1 MTVALRP
8 LDAPQW
14 TDAALSALNICAA
27 AFDTRG
33 LTWRSPAFVAAF
45 PEWREGETLASV
57 ECRLPGLNEAIVAAR
72 REGASDALI
81 VQPGGRR
88 VHDVRLA
95 LSDGL
100 VFLELSD
107 AAERQEAQQRHL
119 ADREELLTTSR
130 VLSVGEMATMIAH
143 ELNQPIGSI
152 ANILRGLKARLQRGA
167 LTLETGA
174 EALDRATEQALYASG
189 VIQRVRTFVD
199 QRQPQVQRLDLA
211 RLARNTLDLLDWEIT
226 RDRVT
231 ARAATPPD
239 LPAVLGDPVMV
250 QQVLV
255 NLARNALD
263 AMRGVD
269 LPRRE
274 LTIEAR
280 HSLDAR
286 QIELTLTDTG
296 PGVPEEASARVFS
309 PFFSTRSGG
318 MGVGLGI
325 CRSIIELHRGRLWFT
340 PGEAGGSVFHIALP
354 LAAAEIPTEEA
365 RP

>member
-1 MTVALRP
+1 MTAALRP

-27 AFDTRG
+27 AFDARG
-33 LTWRSPAFVAAF
+33 LTWRSPAFAAAF
-45 PEWREGETLASV
+45 PEWREGEALTAV
-57 ECRLPGLNEAIVAAR
+57 ECRLPGLTEAIAAAR

-88 VHDVRLA
+88 VHDARLA

-239 LPAVLGDPVMV
+239 LPAVLGDPVMI

-263 AMRGVD
+263 AMRGAD

-274 LTIEAR
+274 LIIEAR

-340 PGEAGGSVFHIALP
+340 PGETGGSVFHIALP
-354 LAAAEIPTEEA
+354 LAAAETPTEEA

>member
-1 MTVALRP
+1 MTAALR
-8 LDAPQW
+8 LQTAPDW
-14 TDAALSALNICAA
+14 TGEAVAALSLCAA
-27 AFDTRG
+27 AFDG
-33 LTWRSPAFVAAF
+33 HDLVWRSDAFAACF
-45 PEWREGETLASV
+45 SDLTEGASLATV
-57 ECRLPGLNEAIVAAR
+57 EARLPGLAQALDTARVAGTAT
-72 REGASDALI
+72 ALI
-81 VQPGGRR
+81 VQPGRKR
-88 VHDVRLA
+88 VHDARLA
-95 LSDGL
+95 RSGDRIF
-100 VFLELSD
+100 VELSD

-119 ADREELLTTSR
+119 ADREELLLTSR

-152 ANILRGLKARLQRGA
+152 ANILRGLKARMDRDA
-167 LTLETGA
+167 LTKEVGT
-174 EALDRATEQALYASG
+174 EALERATEQALYASG

-231 ARAATPPD
+231 ARADTPAD
-239 LPAVLGDPVMV
+239 LPSVLGDPVMI

-263 AMRGVD
+263 AMRGAD
-269 LPRRE
+269 LPRRA
-274 LTIEAR
+274 LTIAAR
-280 HSLDAR
+280 EIAETR

-296 PGVPEEASARVFS
+296 PGIPQDAAGRVFS

-325 CRSIIELHRGRLWFT
+325 CRSIIELHRGRLWFS
-340 PGEAGGSVFHIALP
+340 PAPEGGSVFHIALP
-354 LAAAEIPTEEA
+354 LAAPEEVSA
-365 RP
+365 

>member
-1 MTVALRP
+1 MTAALRP

-27 AFDTRG
+27 AFDARG

-45 PEWREGETLASV
+45 PEWREGEALSV
-57 ECRLPGLNEAIVAAR
+57 VEARLPGLTEAIAAAR

-81 VQPGGRR
+81 VQSGGRR
-88 VHDVRLA
+88 VYGARLA

-239 LPAVLGDPVMV
+239 LPAVLGDPVMI

-274 LTIEAR
+274 LTM
-280 HSLDAR
+280 
-286 QIELTLTDTG
+286 TDTG

-340 PGEAGGSVFHIALP
+340 PGEAGGSVFHITLP
-354 LAAAEIPTEEA
+354 LAAAESPTEEV

>member
-1 MTVALRP
+1 MTAKKKPARKKPAAGKPARAQDPRRAIRARAIIDALEQHILGAKKMSATQVNAALALPFALRILLPP
-8 LDAPQW
+8 LREIEATQGRLAEAQAQLVSM
-14 TDAALSALNICAA
+14 TRISALDEMGAA
-27 AFDTRG
+27 
-33 LTWRSPAFVAAF
+33 
-45 PEWREGETLASV
+45 
-57 ECRLPGLNEAIVAAR
+57 
-72 REGASDALI
+72 
-81 VQPGGRR
+81 
-88 VHDVRLA
+88 
-95 LSDGL
+95 
-100 VFLELSD
+100 
-107 AAERQEAQQRHL
+107 
-119 ADREELLTTSR
+119 
-130 VLSVGEMATMIAH
+130 IAH

-211 RLARNTLDLLDWEIT
+211 RLACNTLDLLDWEIT

-239 LPAVLGDPVMV
+239 LPAVLGDPVMI

-296 PGVPEEASARVFS
+296 PGVPEEASARIFS

-354 LAAAEIPTEEA
+354 LAAAETPTEEA